1 MPSDDA
7 VNRFEALARVNN
19 VVVPLDGSEY
29 SGRALPVAV
38 DLARRLHAD
47 LHLLSAVAKE
57 DEVAERDAQLAA
69 IDVPAPA
76 VFRSVV
82 VDLDPAG
89 AIHETLR
96 RVGDA
101 VAVMASHGRGRSAA
115 LVGSVATDVVARG
128 HDPLVVGG
136 PFIEEPLLGSGVVAC
151 IDDSPS
157 SVALLPVALRWAQ
170 LLNEPLTVITVAE
183 PIPPPVRPGP
193 TRRRFGP
200 GDDVGAFLEWLV
212 RPLRDQGNEVATE
225 AVWDPV
231 SVADGVL
238 SYLEEHPASL
248 TVIGSHARSGLAR
261 IVFGSTAAAV
271 VHGSTSPVLVVPR
284 VDGGR
289 AKTT

>member
-1 MPSDDA
+1 
-7 VNRFEALARVNN
+7 
-19 VVVPLDGSEY
+19 
-29 SGRALPVAV
+29 
-38 DLARRLHAD
+38 
-47 LHLLSAVAKE
+47 VAKE

-69 IDVPAPA
+69 IDIPAP
-76 VFRSVV
+76 VFRSVL

-96 RVGDA
+96 RLGDA

-128 HDPLVVGG
+128 HDPLVVVG

-151 IDDSPS
+151 IDYRPS
-157 SVALLPVALRWAQ
+157 SVALLPIALRWSQ
-170 LLNEPLTVITVAE
+170 LLDEPLTVITVAE

-200 GDDVGAFLEWLV
+200 GDDVGAFLDWLV
-212 RPLRDQGNEVATE
+212 QPLRDQGNVVLTQ

-238 SYLEEHPASL
+238 SYLQEHPASL
-248 TVIGSHARSGLAR
+248 VLIGSRARSGLAR
-261 IVFGSTAAAV
+261 IIFGSTAAAV

-284 VDGGR
+284 ADAG
-289 AKTT
+289 